1 MEHGSYCCSRPNC
14 EFVIHVKCAISWENK
29 FWYDIT
35 ELENPDEFKELD
47 ESGNL
52 IFRVLRETKV
62 GDNVVAAEIIH
73 SSHDQHS
80 LTFNDEINDN
90 KHLVSPT
97 KPLTALSSA
106 FDVQQLLTILR
117 IKQRNHITSFMM
129 RKM

>member
-1 MEHGSYCCSRPNC
+1 TEHGSYCCSRPNC
-14 EFVIHVKCAISWENK
+14 EFVIHVKCAISQENK
-29 FWYDIT
+29 FWYNIT

-52 IFRVLRETKV
+52 IFRVLREIKV

-90 KHLVSPT
+90 KHCNGLCYGSRKVPSDFSQMEFLNAGCVTMIVVVSPN
-97 KPLTALSSA
+97 KE
-106 FDVQQLLTILR
+106 V
-117 IKQRNHITSFMM
+117 
-129 RKM
+129 

>member
-1 MEHGSYCCSRPNC
+1 
-14 EFVIHVKCAISWENK
+14 WENK

-90 KHLVSPT
+90 KHCNGCMMPI
-97 KPLTALSSA
+97 SS
-106 FDVQQLLTILR
+106 
-117 IKQRNHITSFMM
+117 SFYYCSCCDFFLHKACAELP
-129 RKM
+129 RRT